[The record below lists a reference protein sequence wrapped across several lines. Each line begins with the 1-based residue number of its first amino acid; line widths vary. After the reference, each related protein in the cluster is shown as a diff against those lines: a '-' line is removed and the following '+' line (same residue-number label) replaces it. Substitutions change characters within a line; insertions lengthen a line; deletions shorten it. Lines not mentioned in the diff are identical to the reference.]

1 MGRTGAQVILD
12 TLLQEG
18 VDVIFGYPGGA
29 VLPLYDALYDSPIR
43 HILVRHEQGAIHAA
57 DGYARASGSVGVALV
72 TSGPGATNLVTG
84 LATAHMDSIP
94 VVAISGQV
102 SRPLLGTDAFQEAD
116 VTGVT
121 RVVTKHNFM
130 VEDPATLGDRITEA
144 LYVARSGRPGP
155 VLVDVPKDVL
165 LATVEPRPRRLRTF
179 KPVPTADPARI
190 EEAAA
195 ALVDAQRP
203 IILVGGGVIH
213 GGAAPA
219 LRALADASGAPVAS
233 TLMGLGALPG
243 THPAHIGMLGM
254 HGTYAANRATH
265 RADLVVG
272 LGLRFDDRVTGMA
285 SRFAPEARIVH
296 LEIDPAEVGK
306 TVRAD
311 VPVVGDLRETLP
323 ALVTALLRRRG
334 GSSQAAYAPWW
345 EEIRGWQAHQ
355 GWHALT
361 PMEVGGEGGDW
372 LKPQGA
378 IQAVYRA
385 TAGDALVA
393 TDVGQ
398 HQMWT
403 ALLYPFREPRQFLT
417 SGGLGTMGYGLPAAI
432 GAALARP
439 DKEVWLITGDGSFQM
454 NLQEMATATNYGLKI
469 RVAIINNNSLGM
481 VRQWQELFHQERYS
495 AVEMGALPNWEQVA
509 AAYGWSG
516 WHVETR
522 SQLEAALDQIRRAP
536 GPALIDIRVAAQE
549 NVFPMVPAGQA
560 LVDTILE
567 KPVS

>member
-1 MGRTGAQVILD
+1 MAKTGAQVILE

-43 HILVRHEQGAIHAA
+43 HVLVRHEQGAIHAA
-57 DGYARASGSVGVALV
+57 DGYARASGTVGVALV

-84 LATAHMDSIP
+84 LATAQMDSIP
-94 VVAISGQV
+94 LVAITGQV
-102 SRPLLGTDAFQEAD
+102 ARPLLGTDAFQEAD

-121 RVVTKHNFM
+121 RVVTKHNFL
-130 VEDPATLGDRITEA
+130 VEDPSSLSDRITEA
-144 LYVARSGRPGP
+144 LYVARAGRPGP

-165 LATVEPRPRRLRTF
+165 LAAVEPRPRHLRTF
-179 KPVPTADPARI
+179 KPIPTPDPARI
-190 EEAAA
+190 EEAAE
-195 ALVDAQRP
+195 ALVNAEHP
-203 IILVGGGVIH
+203 MILTGGGVIQAA
-213 GGAAPA
+213 AAPA
-219 LRALADASGAPVAS
+219 LRALVEESGAPVAS

-243 THPAHIGMLGM
+243 THPSHIGMLGM

-265 RADLVVG
+265 RSDVLIG

-296 LEIDPAEVGK
+296 LEIDPAEIGK
-306 TVRAD
+306 IVRAD
-311 VPVVGDLRETLP
+311 VPVVGDLRDTLP
-323 ALVTALLRRRG
+323 HLVTALLKRK
-334 GSSQAAYAPWW
+334 AARPAGAYDAWW
-345 EEIRGWQAHQ
+345 EQIREWQAHQ
-355 GWHALT
+355 GWNALT
-361 PMEVGGEGGDW
+361 PMAMGGEAGEM

-385 TAGDALVA
+385 TGGDALIA

-403 ALLYPFREPRQFLT
+403 ALLYPFRAPRQFLT

-432 GAALARP
+432 GAAMARP
-439 DKEVWLITGDGSFQM
+439 DREVWLITGDGSFQM
-454 NLQEMATATNYGLKI
+454 NVQEMATATNYGLKI

-495 AVEMGALPNWEQVA
+495 AVEIGALPNWEQIA
-509 AAYGWSG
+509 SAYGWSG
-516 WHVETR
+516 WHVRTR
-522 SQLEAALDQIRRAP
+522 EELDRALKNARQAP

-560 LVDTILE
+560 LDDTILE